1 MSNEETLQ
9 EYNTNLSGNNEALR
23 GVLNMINE
31 LPDADLTGY
40 ATIEYVDEAIAN
52 NVPEIDLTEYA
63 TTEYVDDSNLGLV
76 ILNRLNL
83 GSSPGN
89 GYGIVDETTLNKI
102 LNGILKGGNYPPAIL
117 ANNGSKS
124 ILFTLNSTSTSNNYK
139 TFTYCG
145 LHLLN
150 EKTNTYEVH
159 TLKFTINGMGYVGSN
174 EKTISNVSTSFKYIN
189 RSLNT
194 DNTISYTPTA
204 DYHPS
209 TKKYVDD
216 SIKASKTYST
226 EETVVG
232 TWIDGKPL
240 YRKVI
245 QTDTVNL
252 SAGTHNLADLDA
264 SCLVKSLRCLLYGPT
279 GQFVLGSDTS
289 EIHHKNDKIV
299 AKTTI
304 DWGSGYVEIVVE
316 YTKTT
321 DTVTEVE

>member
-9 EYNTNLSGNNEALR
+9 EYNTNLAGNNEALK

-31 LPDADLTGY
+31 LPDANLTGY

-52 NVPEIDLTEYA
+52 NVPEIDLTGYA

-76 ILNRLNL
+76 ILNKLSL
-83 GSSPGN
+83 GSSPGY
-89 GYGIVDETTLNKI
+89 GSGIVDETTLNKI

-117 ANNGSKS
+117 ANNGQKS
-124 ILFTLNSTSTSNNYK
+124 ILFTLNSTSTSNQYK
-139 TFTYCG
+139 IFYYWG
-145 LHLLN
+145 IHLLD

-159 TLKFTINGMGYVGSN
+159 SLSFQINGMGYMSSDT
-174 EKTISNVSTSFKYIN
+174 KTISNVNTSFKYIN

-245 QTDTVNL
+245 QTDTVTL
-252 SAGTHNLADLDA
+252 SSGSNNLADLDTT
-264 SCLVKSLRCLLYGPT
+264 CIVKYLQGIFHSDN
-279 GQFVLGSDTS
+279 GQFILGSDSS
-289 EIHHKNDKIV
+289 EINHKGDKIV
-299 AKTTI
+299 VKTTT
-304 DWGSGYVEIVVE
+304 DWGSGYVEIVAE

-321 DTVTEVE
+321 DTGTEVE